1 MGCLGFARR
10 VFVSLALSSFGLVGL
25 GGSSAAFGQTP
36 GPAHLAAGASVGGSV
51 TDSLG
56 APVSGATVTLLEDG
70 QSRGEAITDAHGQF
84 EFAAVPEGRYQL
96 RVKASGFDPQTVDPF
111 FVGRSGRLPVAVSL
125 HSGLEEHVV
134 VTATATEVLTSQ
146 VAASVTVVDHA
157 LLDALRNPDLLNAFR
172 LVPGVNVVQTGAQGG
187 TTSLFIR
194 GGNSNFTKLLV
205 DGIPANDIGGGVDF
219 ATLAATGVD
228 HVEVLRDPNSAIY
241 GSDAMSGVVNV
252 TTRRGETRVPEA
264 SVTLDGG
271 ALATSN
277 GDLSFGGAVRRVD
290 YFSDVSHFQTDN
302 QVPNNAYRNTSYAGR
317 FGGVLGGS
325 ILMTGT
331 LRVIDGRA
339 GSPNAILIY
348 GIPDDASETNR
359 YTFGSVAATI
369 AHSDRWQSTIR
380 VGVMSREQDFLT
392 PAPIGE
398 PFDPFGFG
406 PNYLGKTVTITGA
419 NGDRVTGRAILDF
432 GGVYPSP
439 FTSKAGHDSVSG
451 QTTYRVSDRVEVSGG
466 VRVDRESGADG
477 AVPSPP
483 ETTRT
488 DAGGFGEV
496 RATTGRVFATASLGV
511 DHDKSFGT
519 AATPRASV
527 AFYARK
533 PATSAAIG
541 STKLT
546 LNAGTGIKAP
556 SVSQEQSSLFAVAA
570 TVPALVNAGIAP
582 IGPERTRGLDGG
594 LEQAFWR
601 ERVRARVTVFDS
613 RFSDII
619 EFVSNTVLPELGIS
633 QTIASALPGGVYVN
647 SSSYYAR
654 GAETSMDVQVS
665 PDLRVSAS
673 YTFLSAVITKSF
685 TGGVLAPATNPAFPN
700 TPIGAFAPLVGAP
713 PFRRP
718 AHSGTLVAFYTHGRI
733 SIALA
738 GQFAGKSDDSTFATD
753 GFFGNSMLLPNHDLD
768 AGYARVDLTGAYL
781 VRPRVKL
788 YLAID
793 NALNQSYAP
802 VFGFPALPR
811 TLRAGATVTLG
822 GDRR

>member
-1 MGCLGFARR
+1 MGSPGFARR
-10 VFVSLALSSFGLVGL
+10 VSVLVLLSSFGLVGL
-25 GGSSAAFGQTP
+25 GGSGAAFGQTAA
-36 GPAHLAAGASVGGSV
+36 PAHRAAGASVSGSI
-51 TDSLG
+51 TDTLG
-56 APVSGATVTLLEDG
+56 TPVSGAAVTLLEDS
-70 QSRGEAITDAHGQF
+70 QSQREATTDAHGQF
-84 EFAAVPEGRYQL
+84 EFTEVPEGRYQV
-96 RVKASGFDPQTVDPF
+96 RVSAPGFDSQTVDPF
-111 FVGRSGRLPVAVSL
+111 FVAGSGRVPVTVSL
-125 HSGLEEHVV
+125 HSGLQEHVV
-134 VTATATEVLTSQ
+134 VTASAAEVPTSQ

-157 LLDALRNPDLLNAFR
+157 MLDALRNPDLLNAFR
-172 LVPGVNVVQTGAQGG
+172 LVPGVNVVQAGAQGG

-228 HVEVLRDPNSAIY
+228 HLEVLRDPNSAIY

-252 TTRRGETRVPEA
+252 TTRRGETRVPET
-264 SVTLDGG
+264 SLTLEGG
-271 ALATSN
+271 NLATSN
-277 GDLSFGGAVRRVD
+277 GDLAFGGAVRRVD
-290 YFSDVSHFQTDN
+290 YFSDVSHFETDN

-317 FGGVLGGS
+317 FGGVLGSS
-325 ILMTGT
+325 ILLTGT
-331 LRVIDGRA
+331 LRAIDSRA
-339 GSPNAILIY
+339 GSPNAIEIY
-348 GIPDDASETNR
+348 GIPDDSTETSR
-359 YTFGSVAATI
+359 YTFGSIAATI
-369 AHSDRWQSTIR
+369 EHSDRWQSTIR
-380 VGVMSREQDFLT
+380 VGVMSRSQHFLNPT
-392 PAPIGE
+392 ATGE

-406 PNYLGKTVTITGA
+406 PNYLGNTVTITGA
-419 NGDRVTGRAILDF
+419 NGASVTGRAILDF
-432 GGVYPSP
+432 GGIYPSP

-451 QTTYRVSDRVEVSGG
+451 QTTYRASDRVEVSGG

-477 AVPSPP
+477 IESSPAVS
-483 ETTRT
+483 TRT
-488 DAGGFGEV
+488 DAGGFVEV
-496 RATTGRVFATASLGV
+496 RATTGRLFATASLGV

-527 AFYARK
+527 AYYARK
-533 PATSAAIG
+533 PAASAAIG
-541 STKLT
+541 STKFT
-546 LNAGTGIKAP
+546 FNAGAGIKAP

-570 TVPALVNAGIAP
+570 TVPSLMNAGIAP

-594 LEQAFWR
+594 VEQAFWG
-601 ERVRARVTVFDS
+601 ERVRARVTAFDS
-613 RFSDII
+613 QFSDII

-654 GAETSMDVQVS
+654 GAETAMDVQLS
-665 PDLRVSAS
+665 TDLRVSAS

-685 TGGVLAPATNPAFPN
+685 TGGVLAPAINPAFPN

-718 AHSGTLVAFYTHGRI
+718 ANSGTLAVFYTHGRAT
-733 SIALA
+733 IAVA

-768 AGYARVDLTGAYL
+768 AGYARIDVTGAYL
-781 VRPRVKL
+781 VQPRVKL

-811 TLRAGATVTLG
+811 TFRAGATVTLG
-822 GDRR
+822 GDRH

>member
-1 MGCLGFARR
+1 MGSLEFVRR
-10 VFVSLALSSFGLVGL
+10 VFVLALLTSFGLVGL
-25 GGSSAAFGQTP
+25 GGSGAAFGQTP
-36 GPAHLAAGASVGGSV
+36 GSGRRAAGASVGGSI
-51 TDSLG
+51 TDPLG

-70 QSRGEAITDAHGQF
+70 QSRGEATTDAHGQF
-84 EFAAVPEGRYQL
+84 EFTAVPEGRYQV
-96 RVKASGFDPQTVDPF
+96 RVGASGFEPQTIDPF
-111 FVGRSGRLPVAVSL
+111 FVGGSGRVPVAVSL
-125 HSGLEEHVV
+125 HAGLEEHVV
-134 VTATATEVLTSQ
+134 VTAAATEVPTSQ

-157 LLDALRNPDLLNAFR
+157 MLDALRNPDVLNAFR
-172 LVPGVNVVQTGAQGG
+172 LVPGVNVVQTGAPGG

-194 GGNSNFTKLLV
+194 GGNSDFTKLLV
-205 DGIPANDIGGGVDF
+205 DGVPANDIGGGIDF
-219 ATLAATGVD
+219 GALAATGVD

-252 TTRRGETRVPEA
+252 TTRRGETRIPEA
-264 SVTLDGG
+264 ALTLDGG
-271 ALATSN
+271 DLATSS

-302 QVPNNAYRNTSYAGR
+302 QVPNDAYRNTSYAGR
-317 FGGVLGGS
+317 FGGVLGSS
-325 ILMTGT
+325 ILLTGT
-331 LRVIDGRA
+331 LRTIDSRA
-339 GSPNAILIY
+339 GSPNAIEIY
-348 GIPDDASETNR
+348 GIPDDSTETSR

-369 AHSDRWQSTIR
+369 EHSDRWQSTIR
-380 VGVMSREQDFLT
+380 FGVMSREQDFLT
-392 PAPIGE
+392 PAPIGQ

-406 PNYLGKTVTITGA
+406 PNYLGNTVTITGA
-419 NGDRVTGRAILDF
+419 NGDSVTGQAILDF
-432 GGVYPSP
+432 GGVYPAP

-451 QTTYRVSDRVEVSGG
+451 QTTYRLSDRMELSGG
-466 VRVDRESGADG
+466 VRVDHESGADG

-483 ETTRT
+483 ESTRT
-488 DAGGFGEV
+488 DAGGFAEV
-496 RATTGRVFATASLGV
+496 RATTGRLFATASLGV

-533 PATSAAIG
+533 PASSAALG

-546 LNAGTGIKAP
+546 VNAGTGIKAP

-570 TVPALVNAGIAP
+570 TVPSLMNAGIAP
-582 IGPERTRGLDGG
+582 IGPERTRGFDGG
-594 LEQAFWR
+594 VEQAFWG
-601 ERVRARVTVFDS
+601 ERVRARVTAFDS
-613 RFSDII
+613 QFSDII

-633 QTIASALPGGVYVN
+633 QTIAAALPGGVYVN

-654 GAETSMDVQVS
+654 GAETSMDAQLS

-685 TGGVLAPATNPAFPN
+685 TGGVLAPAINPAFPN

-718 AHSGTLVAFYTHGRI
+718 ANSGTLAAFYTHGRV
-733 SIALA
+733 SMGVAA
-738 GQFAGKSDDSTFATD
+738 QFAGKSDDSTFATD

-768 AGYARVDLTGAYL
+768 AGYARIDVTGAYL
-781 VRPRVKL
+781 VQPRVKL

-793 NALNQSYAP
+793 NALGQSYAP
-802 VFGFPALPR
+802 VFGFPALSR
-811 TLRAGATVTLG
+811 TFRAGATVTLG